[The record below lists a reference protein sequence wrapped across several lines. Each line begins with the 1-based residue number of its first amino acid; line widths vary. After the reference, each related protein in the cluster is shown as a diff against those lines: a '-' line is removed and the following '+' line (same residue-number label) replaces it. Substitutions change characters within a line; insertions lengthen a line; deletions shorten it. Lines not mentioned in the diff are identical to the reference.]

1 MLCIIRISWNV
12 FAGKTQDIYN
22 HKKKTFN
29 NFFHI
34 MMTMTWSM
42 NTWTVPAV
50 LSVWWASLDVDL
62 VTDVERF
69 HKNLP
74 VTDTSVW

>member
-1 MLCIIRISWNV
+1 MMLCIIKTFWNV
-12 FAGKTQDIYN
+12 FAGKTQGIFN
-22 HKKKTFN
+22 HKKHLK
-29 NFFHI
+29 NFSYHDDYGVKYEQ
-34 MMTMTWSM
+34 SR
-42 NTWTVPAV
+42 AV
-50 LSVWWASLDVDL
+50 LSVWWASLDADL

>member
-1 MLCIIRISWNV
+1 MKYEQSR
-12 FAGKTQDIYN
+12 
-22 HKKKTFN
+22 
-29 NFFHI
+29 
-34 MMTMTWSM
+34 
-42 NTWTVPAV
+42 AV
-50 LSVWWASLDVDL
+50 LSVWWASLDADL